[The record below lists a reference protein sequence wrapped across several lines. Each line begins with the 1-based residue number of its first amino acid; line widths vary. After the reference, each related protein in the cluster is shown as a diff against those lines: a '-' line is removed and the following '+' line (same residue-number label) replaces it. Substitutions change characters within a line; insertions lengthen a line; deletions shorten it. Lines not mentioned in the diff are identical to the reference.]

1 MSSSAFLLLFAAGIG
16 AGLAGSIA
24 GLASLFSYPALLAV
38 GLSPLTANVTN
49 TVALV
54 FSSIGSVAGS
64 RPELRAIDRSR
75 TRRHLVVATAG
86 GLVGGLL
93 LILSPAGVFEKVV
106 PILIALGALTVLLPR
121 RVVGHDGRPAP
132 EPRWLLPAVFGV
144 GIYSGYFGAAAGVLL
159 LAVYLAA
166 TSDRLASCNA
176 VKNLVLGVSNGI
188 AAVLFVLTTHIAWI
202 AVPALALGLLIG
214 GLGGA
219 IAVRHAPAR
228 PLRLLIAL
236 GGVGLAIRLGLQQ
249 YA

>member
-1 MSSSAFLLLFAAGIG
+1 MSWPAVLLLFAAGIG

-54 FSSIGSVAGS
+54 FSTIGSVTGA
-64 RPELRAIDRSR
+64 RTELRELNRRR
-75 TRRHLVVATAG
+75 TTRHLMVATAG
-86 GLVGGLL
+86 GLAGGLL
-93 LILSPAGVFEKVV
+93 LILSPAGSFEKVV
-106 PILIALGALTVLLPR
+106 PVLISLGAVSVLLPR
-121 RVVGHDGRPAP
+121 RAAGHDGHPAP
-132 EPRWLLPAVFGV
+132 EPRWLLPAIFVV

-166 TSDRLASCNA
+166 TSDRLPVCNTL
-176 VKNLVLGVSNGI
+176 KNLVLGVSNGI
-188 AAVLFVLTTHIAWI
+188 AAALFVLTTHIDWI

-214 GLGGA
+214 GIVGA
-219 IAVRHAPAR
+219 RIVRHAPVR
-228 PLRLLIAL
+228 PLRLLVAL
-236 GGVGLAIRLGLQQ
+236 AGAGLAIRLGIQQ